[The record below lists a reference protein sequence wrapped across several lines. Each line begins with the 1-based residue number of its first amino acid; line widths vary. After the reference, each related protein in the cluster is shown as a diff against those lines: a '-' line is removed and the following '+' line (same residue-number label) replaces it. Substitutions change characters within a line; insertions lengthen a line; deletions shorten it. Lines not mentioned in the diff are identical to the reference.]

1 MIIVMK
7 SHASPADVANVV
19 RMVEALDYRA
29 HVIRGVERT
38 VVACVGEERGEAHS
52 LTHLE
57 SVAGVERVMPVLR
70 TFKLASREVRPEGSI
85 IKVEGS
91 RNRRSADHHYRG
103 SLRRR
108 KPRSRS
114 KARPTRSR
122 QAGAHLIARRR
133 LQAAHLAVLL
143 PGYGR
148 GGGHAA

>member
-7 SHASPADVANVV
+7 SHASPADIANVV

-29 HVIRGVERT
+29 HVITGVERT

-85 IKVEGS
+85 IEVGGVAIGGPRITVIAGPCAVES
-91 RNRRSADHHYRG
+91 RLAG
-103 SLRRR
+103 RRR
-108 KPRSRS
+108 
-114 KARPTRSR
+114 
-122 QAGAHLIARRR
+122 
-133 LQAAHLAVLL
+133 
-143 PGYGR
+143 GR
-148 GGGHAA
+148 CG